1 MLWVAVAAS
10 ASAQEEERQDT
21 INRSVVTA
29 SLRQILSR
37 KSAYSTEVLQEKFL
51 QRHFSGNV
59 VQAMENLPG
68 IQSMDI
74 GSGFSKPMIRGM
86 GFSRIA
92 VSEGGIKQEGQQW
105 GADHGLEID
114 AYSVTG
120 IQVLKGPASL
130 LYGSDAIGGVIEILP
145 PEQPVTDGPYAE
157 VKTLAK
163 SVNDLL
169 GGSVMVGY
177 ANDRWMLQTRY
188 TEQHYG
194 DYRVPADT
202 IVYLTRRIPLY
213 GRKMKNTAGYER
225 DASLYASCRAGHYR
239 GSYTLSNAFQKAG
252 FFPGAHGIPDLKRL
266 QDDGDSRNID
276 LPMSRVNHLKAA
288 TTQSFTAG
296 RHTFTADLGYQLNHR
311 EEWSLFHTHYADQTP
326 PDVDPDKDLAFTLHT
341 VTANMKYKH
350 TASARFNSTFGINAE
365 AQHNTFSGY
374 SFLLPEYRRQTAG
387 AFWLGS
393 WKPKAS
399 LSVIGGLRYDYGH
412 ISIDAHYDEYA
423 GQYSAAATDRTF
435 GDISGSAGL
444 VWNPTADHLIKLNI
458 GRSFR
463 LPGANEL
470 SSNGVHHGT
479 FRHEQGDPTLRS
491 ERGWQL
497 DASIDLHWSRLEV
510 ELSPFFN
517 RYSSYIY
524 LNPTGEWSSLPHAGQ
539 IYRYCEAPAIFTG
552 GELEIHLQL
561 LKHLE
566 YRFSGEYVYTFNET
580 ARTALTFS
588 PPATMR
594 NILTYKGKK
603 WELSAE
609 MQTIADQNRIA
620 HNENPTS
627 GATLLHLG
635 ATATVP
641 LFGTPVDINLS
652 VHNLFNKQ
660 YFNHLSFYRQVEIP
674 EPGRNFTLS
683 LRIPIN
689 KQ

>member
-296 RHTFTADLGYQLNHR
+296 
-311 EEWSLFHTHYADQTP
+311 
-326 PDVDPDKDLAFTLHT
+326 
-341 VTANMKYKH
+341 
-350 TASARFNSTFGINAE
+350 
-365 AQHNTFSGY
+365 
-374 SFLLPEYRRQTAG
+374 
-387 AFWLGS
+387 
-393 WKPKAS
+393 
-399 LSVIGGLRYDYGH
+399 
-412 ISIDAHYDEYA
+412 
-423 GQYSAAATDRTF
+423 
-435 GDISGSAGL
+435 
-444 VWNPTADHLIKLNI
+444 
-458 GRSFR
+458 
-463 LPGANEL
+463 
-470 SSNGVHHGT
+470 
-479 FRHEQGDPTLRS
+479 
-491 ERGWQL
+491 
-497 DASIDLHWSRLEV
+497 
-510 ELSPFFN
+510 
-517 RYSSYIY
+517 
-524 LNPTGEWSSLPHAGQ
+524 
-539 IYRYCEAPAIFTG
+539 
-552 GELEIHLQL
+552 
-561 LKHLE
+561 
-566 YRFSGEYVYTFNET
+566 
-580 ARTALTFS
+580 
-588 PPATMR
+588 
-594 NILTYKGKK
+594 
-603 WELSAE
+603 
-609 MQTIADQNRIA
+609 
-620 HNENPTS
+620 
-627 GATLLHLG
+627 
-635 ATATVP
+635 
-641 LFGTPVDINLS
+641 
-652 VHNLFNKQ
+652 
-660 YFNHLSFYRQVEIP
+660 
-674 EPGRNFTLS
+674 
-683 LRIPIN
+683 
-689 KQ
+689 